1 MNTTVFA
8 ITPPFT
14 QLNTP
19 YPATAYIK
27 GFLNTKN
34 ISCFQA
40 DLGIEVILTL
50 FSKQGLTEMFA
61 AIAPP
66 SGAGGLNSQ
75 RIIALQEDYINTI
88 DAVILFLQG
97 KNPTLSHIICQ
108 DNFLPEASRFAQL
121 EDLDWA
127 FGSMGMQDKAKHLA
141 TLYLEDISDFIT
153 ECIDPHFGFSR
164 YAERLGRSA
173 NSFDAL
179 YEALQQ
185 DYTYIDEILVKI
197 LEERMAVVQPK
208 LVAISVP
215 FPGNLYSAFRIG
227 QWLKKHYPEVK
238 IAMGG
243 GFANTELRSL
253 SDVRVFEFF
262 DFITLDDGEAP
273 IEELLKPLTHTKF
286 PLLFSRRGVLTKSD
300 GVVKLRKQTTFPLRN
315 TRKMY
320 FSKVLLLE
328 KRRRY
333 LTQNNY
339 NEDIIYKRTF
349 LLENEQV
356 VYKNNSTLRDYK
368 QSEVGTPDYSDL
380 LLDKYI
386 SVIEIVNP
394 MHRMWSDG
402 RWNKLTMAH
411 GCYWGKCTF
420 CDISLDYIKIYEPI
434 AANLLCDRM
443 EEMIAQTGENGF
455 HFVDEAAPPAL
466 MRALALEIL
475 RRTRT
480 VTWGTKI
487 RLENRFSRE
496 FCLVLK
502 ASGCIAV
509 SGGLE
514 VASDRLLELIQK
526 GVTVAQV
533 AQVTRN
539 FTEAGIMVHAYL
551 MYGFPTQTA
560 QETIDSLEMVR
571 QMFEIGTLQ
580 SGFWHQFAMTAH
592 SPVGLYPEQFS
603 VKRESNEMGAF
614 ANNDLVFSDPK
625 GADHEAFSFGLK
637 KSLLNFMHGICFD
650 YPLQEWFDFKIPRTK
665 VPKNYIE
672 NALLEEDDFI
682 LKPSAKIVWL
692 GKKPA
697 VNYITNKKGLAANL
711 TFHDKKETF
720 SIKLNQAQ
728 GDWLAE
734 ILDKISPKNAKI
746 YTLQEVKSDYEA
758 AGLEDFELLWYNKP
772 FTTLKDFGLLAL

>member
-1 MNTTVFA
+1 MNKTVFA

-27 GFLNTKN
+27 GFLKTKN

-40 DLGIEVILTL
+40 DLGIEVILAL
-50 FSKQGLTEMFA
+50 FSKKGLTELFDYINQKSNNFSENA
-61 AIAPP
+61 
-66 SGAGGLNSQ
+66 Q
-75 RIIALQEDYINTI
+75 RIIALQEDYIQTI
-88 DAVILFLQG
+88 DAVVLFLQG
-97 KNPTLSHIICQ
+97 KNPTLSHVICQ
-108 DNFLPEASRFAQL
+108 ENFLPEASRFAQL
-121 EDLDWA
+121 EDLEWA

-141 TLYLEDISDFIT
+141 TLYLEDISDLIM
-153 ECIDPHFGFSR
+153 ECVDQHFGFSR

-173 NSFDAL
+173 NSFDEL

-185 DYTYIDEILVKI
+185 DYSYIDKTLVKI
-197 LEERMAVVQPK
+197 LAERMAEIQPK
-208 LVAISVP
+208 LVVISVP

-227 QWLKKHYPEVK
+227 QWVKQNYPTTKV
-238 IAMGG
+238 AMGG

-262 DFITLDDGEAP
+262 DYVSLDDGEAP
-273 IEELLKPLTHTKF
+273 LEEIIKPLSPK
-286 PLLFSRRGVLTKSD
+286 G
-300 GVVKLRKQTTFPLRN
+300 KLSNEENLPTF
-315 TRKMY
+315 
-320 FSKVLLLE
+320 
-328 KRRRY
+328 
-333 LTQNNY
+333 
-339 NEDIIYKRTF
+339 KRTF
-349 LLENEQV
+349 VLENGAV
-356 VYKNNSTLRDYK
+356 VYKNNSLLKDYK

-475 RRTRT
+475 RRKLT
-480 VTWGTKI
+480 VTWWTNI
-487 RLENRFSRE
+487 RFEKSFSRDL
-496 FCLVLK
+496 CQLLK

-539 FTEAGIMVHAYL
+539 FTEVGIMVHAYL

-592 SPVGLYPEQFS
+592 SPVGMYPEQFS
-603 VKRESNEMGAF
+603 VQKENNKIGTF

-625 GADHEAFSFGLK
+625 GTDHEAFSFGLK
-637 KSLLNFMHGICFD
+637 KSLLNYMHGMCLDF
-650 YPLQEWFDFKIPRTK
+650 PLQEWFDFKIPRTK

-672 NALLEEDDFI
+672 NALLEEEDFI
-682 LKPSAKIVWL
+682 LKPSAKVVWL
-692 GKKPA
+692 GKKPSI
-697 VNYITNKKGLAANL
+697 VYTTNKKGVVANL

-728 GDWLAE
+728 GDWLVQ
-734 ILDKISPKNAKI
+734 ILDKISTKNKKV
-746 YTLQEVKSDYEA
+746 YTFQEIKADYEA
-758 AGLEDFELLWYNKP
+758 AGFEDFELFFYNKP
-772 FTTLKDFGLLAL
+772 VNVLRDYGLLGL

>member
-1 MNTTVFA
+1 MTKTVFA

-40 DLGIEVILTL
+40 DLGIEVILAL
-50 FSKQGLTEMFA
+50 FSKKGLTALFDH
-61 AIAPP
+61 
-66 SGAGGLNSQ
+66 LNTSNNTQWSENAQ
-75 RIIALQEDYINTI
+75 RIIALEEDYIQTV
-88 DAVILFLQG
+88 DAVIGFLQG
-97 KNPTLSHIICQ
+97 KNPTLANQICQ
-108 DNFLPEASRFAQL
+108 DSFLPEASRFAQL
-121 EDLDWA
+121 EDLEWA

-141 TLYLEDISDFIT
+141 TLYLEDLSDLIS
-153 ECIDPHFGFSR
+153 ECVDPYFGFSR

-173 NSFDAL
+173 NSFDEL
-179 YEALQQ
+179 YGILQEK
-185 DYTYIDEILVKI
+185 YSYIDKILIEILA
-197 LEERMAVVQPK
+197 ERMAKIQPK
-208 LVAISVP
+208 LLLISVP
-215 FPGNLYSAFRIG
+215 FPGNLYSAFRVG
-227 QWLKKHYPEVK
+227 QWVKKNFPNTKV
-238 IAMGG
+238 AMGG

-253 SDVRVFEFF
+253 SDARVFEFF
-262 DFITLDDGEAP
+262 DFISLDDGEAP
-273 IEELLKPLTHTKF
+273 LEEIINTLSANTLSDALL
-286 PLLFSRRGVLTKSD
+286 
-300 GVVKLRKQTTFPLRN
+300 
-315 TRKMY
+315 
-320 FSKVLLLE
+320 
-328 KRRRY
+328 
-333 LTQNNY
+333 
-339 NEDIIYKRTF
+339 KRTF
-349 LLENEQV
+349 ILEEGKV
-356 VYKNNSTLRDYK
+356 VYKNNSLLKDYK

-420 CDISLDYIKIYEPI
+420 CDISLDYIKIYEPV
-434 AANLLCDRM
+434 AAKLLCDRM
-443 EEMIAQTGENGF
+443 EQLIEQTGENGF

-475 RRTRT
+475 RRKLT
-480 VTWGTKI
+480 VTWWTNI
-487 RLENRFSRE
+487 RFEKSFSRDL
-496 FCLVLK
+496 CQLLK

-514 VASDRLLELIQK
+514 VASDRLLDLIQK

-592 SPVGLYPEQFS
+592 SPVGMYPEKFAAVRDNYEIGS
-603 VKRESNEMGAF
+603 F
-614 ANNDLVFSDPK
+614 ANNDLTFADPK
-625 GADHEAFSFGLK
+625 GADHEAFSYGLK
-637 KSLLNFMHGICFD
+637 KSLLNYMHGMCFD
-650 YPLQEWFDFKIPRTK
+650 YPLQEWFDFKVPRTK
-665 VPKNYIE
+665 IPKNYIE
-672 NALLEEDDFI
+672 NALLEDEGSF
-682 LKPSAKIVWL
+682 LMKPNTKVVWL
-692 GKKPA
+692 GKKPSVSYA
-697 VNYITNKKGLAANL
+697 NTTKKGQTYQTATL

-720 SIKLNQAQ
+720 SLKLNEAQ
-728 GDWLAE
+728 GEWLVE
-734 ILDKISPKNAKI
+734 ILEKISTKSPKV
-746 YTLQEVKSDYEA
+746 YTFQEIKDLYEK
-758 AGLEDFELLWYNKP
+758 AGFEDFELFWYNKP
-772 FTTLKDFGLLAL
+772 VNLLRDYGLLGL